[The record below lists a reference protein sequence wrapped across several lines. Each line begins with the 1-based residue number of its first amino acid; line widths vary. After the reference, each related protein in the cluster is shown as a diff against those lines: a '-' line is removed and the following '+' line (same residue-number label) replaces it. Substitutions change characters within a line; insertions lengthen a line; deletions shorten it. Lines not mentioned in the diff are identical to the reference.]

1 MFVQSFQDSKLHID
15 PWYEKY
21 SMTRAQKYQLNNLTG
36 NHMFGAN
43 LKLLPFNLLRE
54 PLTPEQQQTLSEEE
68 RK

>member
-1 MFVQSFQDSKLHID
+1 
-15 PWYEKY
+15 
-21 SMTRAQKYQLNNLTG
+21 MTRAQKYQLNNLTG